1 MQIANTNVFAKVA
14 AVIAGLGLVFSS
26 FAYAIPAKA
35 ATTAELEAQIAALMA
50 QIQAMSGSTTSS
62 ASVTFSKDLTLGS
75 SGADVTALQNWLI
88 KGGYSIAA
96 GATGYFGAQTQAALA
111 KYQAAVGITP
121 AAGYFGPVTRAK
133 VNAAGGSSTGG
144 STGGS
149 TSSGDLEGGA
159 GSIDSYKL
167 ISSINNEEVGE
178 DEEDQDVFGLEIEAS
193 DDSDIE
199 IRAVRLVF
207 NEGTA
212 ASDFE
217 DYASEVSIMLD
228 GEEFARVDADEF
240 NDDNNWTKTV
250 TLDSGAI
257 IRSGDTAELTVAV
270 SGANVIDSGDL
281 GDTWTLDVPSVRFV
295 DAQDATITEDPN
307 VSTRTFSFTSFAS
320 ASNVELKI
328 AEDDQDINDARTIQV
343 DATDDTE
350 DEDVLSFT
358 LEAEGDSDLDIKNW
372 GVSVTVTGA
381 SNTDDVISGL
391 SLWIDGEEVA
401 TADTVSTG
409 GATEFYNFDDV
420 DYTINAGDTAEVVVK
435 ADFLSIADALSEG
448 DTISFALGEEQTDT
462 TTIDVED
469 ESGENLADADIT
481 GSVTSGAFELRSKG
495 IMVTFVSASES
506 VVDGGSNAYDG
517 TGTFNVVFN
526 VEAFGDTV
534 YVSKTAAATTA
545 STILDSTVATDG
557 NLYLVDNGG
566 TATVVG
572 LSDAVSFTTSGGA
585 TSASSNNIA
594 LGDGEDTDITLTVT
608 RTNSLSGHAGLYRL
622 LLKSVGWATTDTT
635 TWNVYDFNL
644 EDFKTDSV
652 SIN

>member
-159 GSIDSYKL
+159 GSVDDYTL

-178 DEEDQDVFGLEIEAS
+178 DEEDQDVYGLEIEAS
-193 DDSDIE
+193 DDSDLE
-199 IRAVRLVF
+199 FRAVRLVF
-207 NEGTA
+207 DEGTA
-212 ASDFE
+212 TSDFE

-257 IRSGDTAELTVAV
+257 IRSGDTGELTVAV

-281 GDTWTLDVPSVRFV
+281 NDTWTLDVTSVRFV
-295 DAQDATITEDPN
+295 DAQGATISEDPTFN
-307 VSTRTFSFTSFAS
+307 ARTFTFKSFAS

-328 AEDDQDINDARTIQV
+328 AEDDKDINDARTIKV

-435 ADFLSIADALSEG
+435 ADFLSIADALDEG
-448 DTISFALGEEQTDT
+448 DTISFALGEEQTNT

-506 VVDGGSNAYDG
+506 VVDGGTNSYDG

-526 VEAFGDTV
+526 VEAFGDTI
-534 YVSKTAAATTA
+534 YVSKTSTATDA
-545 STILDSTVATDG
+545 SSILDSTVTTG

-566 TATVVG
+566 TATTVG
-572 LSDAVSFTTSGGA
+572 LSDATAFSTSGGGA
-585 TSASSNNIA
+585 DGTNNFV
-594 LGDGEDTDITLTVT
+594 LGDGEDTDVTLTVT
-608 RTNSLSGHAGLYRL
+608 RTNSLTGHAGLYRV
-622 LLKSVGWATTDTT
+622 LLKSVGWALSDTT

>member
-35 ATTAELEAQIAALMA
+35 ATVAELEAQVAALMA
-50 QIQAMSGSTTSS
+50 QISSMSGSTTSS

-111 KYQAAVGITP
+111 KYQAAAGISP

-149 TSSGDLEGGA
+149 TSGGSDLEGGA
-159 GSIDSYKL
+159 GSVDEYTL

-178 DEEDQDVFGLEIEAS
+178 DEEDVDVLGLEVEAADS
-193 DDSDIE
+193 SDIE
-199 IRAVRLVF
+199 IRALRLVF

-212 ASDFE
+212 GSDFE
-217 DYASEVSIMLD
+217 DYAAEVSIMLD

-240 NDDNNWTKTV
+240 TDDNNWTKTI
-250 TLDSGAI
+250 TLDSGAVI
-257 IRSGDTAELTVAV
+257 MAGEIGEITVAIT
-270 SGANVIDSGDL
+270 GASVIDSGDID
-281 GDTWTLDVPSVRFV
+281 DTWTLDITSVRFV
-295 DAQDATITEDPN
+295 DAQGATISEDP
-307 VSTRTFSFTSFAS
+307 TITARTFSFASFAS
-320 ASNVELKI
+320 AVNAELKI
-328 AEDDQDINDARTIQV
+328 AEDDQDVNDARTIEV
-343 DATDDTE
+343 DATDNTD
-350 DEDVLSFT
+350 DVDVLSFT

-381 SNTDDVISGL
+381 SNTDDVLSSL

-401 TADTVSTG
+401 TADSVSSA

-420 DYTINAGDTAEVVVK
+420 DYTIDAGDTAEVMVK
-435 ADFLSIADALSEG
+435 ADFLSIADALDEG
-448 DTISFALGEEQTDT
+448 DTISFALGEEQTDVAA
-462 TTIDVED
+462 TIDVED
-469 ESGENLADADIT
+469 ESGEQLVDGDIT
-481 GSVTSGAFELRSKG
+481 GSVDSGSFELRSQG

-506 VVDGGSNAYDG
+506 AAVDDGSDDD
-517 TGTFNVVFN
+517 TGTFSIVFN
-526 VEAFGDTV
+526 VEAFGSTI
-534 YVSKTAAATTA
+534 YVSKTATATTV
-545 STILDSTVATDG
+545 SSVADTTLTTG
-557 NLYLVDNGG
+557 NLYLVEDSG
-566 TATVVG
+566 TATVDDLADIVTF
-572 LSDAVSFTTSGGA
+572 STSGGA
-585 TSASSNNIA
+585 SESTNNIILA
-594 LGDGEDTDITLTVT
+594 EGEDSDVTLTVT
-608 RTNSLSGHAGLYRL
+608 QTNDSAEDDGLYRV

-644 EDFKTDSV
+644 EDFKTDPLSL
-652 SIN
+652 N

>member
-35 ATTAELEAQIAALMA
+35 ATVAELEAQVAALMA
-50 QIQAMSGSTTSS
+50 QISSMSGSTTSS

-111 KYQAAVGITP
+111 KYQAAAGISP

-149 TSSGDLEGGA
+149 TSGGSDLEGGA
-159 GSIDSYKL
+159 GSVDEYTL

-178 DEEDQDVFGLEIEAS
+178 DEEDVDVLGLEVEAADS
-193 DDSDIE
+193 SDIE
-199 IRAVRLVF
+199 IRALRLVF

-217 DYASEVSIMLD
+217 DYAAEVSIMLD

-240 NDDNNWTKTV
+240 TDDNNWTKTI
-250 TLDSGAI
+250 TLDSGAVI
-257 IRSGDTAELTVAV
+257 MAGEIGEITVAIT
-270 SGANVIDSGDL
+270 GASVIDSGDID
-281 GDTWTLDVPSVRFV
+281 DTWTLDITSVRFV
-295 DAQDATITEDPN
+295 DAQGATISEDP
-307 VSTRTFSFTSFAS
+307 TITARTFSFASFAS
-320 ASNVELKI
+320 AVNAELKI
-328 AEDDQDINDARTIQV
+328 AEDDQDVNDARTIEV
-343 DATDDTE
+343 DATDNTD
-350 DEDVLSFT
+350 DVDVLSFT

-381 SNTDDVISGL
+381 SNTDDVLSSL

-401 TADTVSTG
+401 TADSVSSA

-420 DYTINAGDTAEVVVK
+420 DYTINAGDTAEVMVK
-435 ADFLSIADALSEG
+435 ADFLSIADALDEG
-448 DTISFALGEEQTDT
+448 DTISFALGEEQTDVAA
-462 TTIDVED
+462 TIDVED
-469 ESGENLADADIT
+469 ESGEQLVDGDIT
-481 GSVTSGAFELRSKG
+481 GSVSSGSFELRSQG

-506 VVDGGSNAYDG
+506 AAVDDGSDDD
-517 TGTFNVVFN
+517 TGSFSVVFN
-526 VEAFGDTV
+526 VEAFGSTI
-534 YVSKTAAATTA
+534 YVSKTATATTA
-545 STILDSTVATDG
+545 TSVLDSTLTTG
-557 NLYLVDNGG
+557 NLYLVEDSG
-566 TATVVG
+566 TATVDDLADIVTF
-572 LSDAVSFTTSGGA
+572 STSGGA
-585 TSASSNNIA
+585 SESTNNIILA
-594 LGDGEDTDITLTVT
+594 EGEDSDVTLTVT
-608 RTNSLSGHAGLYRL
+608 QTNDSAEDDGLYRV

-644 EDFKTDSV
+644 EDFKTDPLSL
-652 SIN
+652 N

>member
-35 ATTAELEAQIAALMA
+35 ATVAELEAQVAALMA
-50 QIQAMSGSTTSS
+50 QISAMSGSTTSS
-62 ASVTFSKDLTLGS
+62 ASVTFTKDLTLGS

-111 KYQAAVGITP
+111 KYQAAAGISP

-133 VNAAGGSSTGG
+133 VNAAAGSSTGG
-144 STGGS
+144 STGGT
-149 TSSGDLEGGA
+149 TSGGLKGGA

-199 IRAVRLVF
+199 LRAVRIVF

-212 ASDFE
+212 GSDFE

-257 IRSGDTAELTVAV
+257 INSGDTAELTVAV

-281 GDTWTLDVPSVRFV
+281 GDTWTIDVPSVRFV
-295 DAQDATITEDPN
+295 DAQGATITEDPN

-328 AEDDQDINDARTIQV
+328 AEDDKDINDARTIMV

-391 SLWIDGEEVA
+391 SLWIDGDEVA
-401 TADTVSTG
+401 TADTVSSG
-409 GATEFYNFDDV
+409 GSTEFYNFDDV
-420 DYTINAGDTAEVVVK
+420 DYTIDAGDTAEVVIK
-435 ADFLSIADALSEG
+435 ADFLSIADALDEG

-506 VVDGGSNAYDG
+506 VVDGGTNSYDG
-517 TGTFNVVFN
+517 TGTFDIVFN

-534 YVSKTAAATTA
+534 YVSKTATATTA
-545 STILDSTVATDG
+545 SSIADSTLTTG

-572 LSDAVSFTTSGGA
+572 LSDAIAFSTGGGA
-585 TSASSNNIA
+585 SETTDNIVLA
-594 LGDGEDTDITLTVT
+594 DGEDTDVTLTVT
-608 RTNSLSGHAGLYRL
+608 RTNSLTGHAGLYRV
-622 LLKSVGWATTDTT
+622 LLKSVGWALTDAT

-644 EDFKTDSV
+644 EDYKTKSV

>member
-35 ATTAELEAQIAALMA
+35 ATVAELEAQVAALMA
-50 QIQAMSGSTTSS
+50 QISSMSGSTTSS

-111 KYQAAVGITP
+111 KYQAAAGISP

-149 TSSGDLEGGA
+149 TSGGSDLEGGA
-159 GSIDSYKL
+159 GSVDEYTL

-178 DEEDQDVFGLEIEAS
+178 DEEDVDVLGLEVEAADS
-193 DDSDIE
+193 SDIE
-199 IRAVRLVF
+199 IRALRLVF

-212 ASDFE
+212 GSDFE
-217 DYASEVSIMLD
+217 DYAAEVSIMLD

-240 NDDNNWTKTV
+240 TDDNNWTKTI
-250 TLDSGAI
+250 TLDSGAVI
-257 IRSGDTAELTVAV
+257 MAGEIGEITVAIT
-270 SGANVIDSGDL
+270 GASVIDSGDID
-281 GDTWTLDVPSVRFV
+281 DTWTLDITSVRFV
-295 DAQDATITEDPN
+295 DAQGATISEDP
-307 VSTRTFSFTSFAS
+307 TITARTFSFASFAS
-320 ASNVELKI
+320 AVNAELKI
-328 AEDDQDINDARTIQV
+328 AEDDQDVNDARTIEV
-343 DATDDTE
+343 DATDNTD
-350 DEDVLSFT
+350 DVDVLSFT

-381 SNTDDVISGL
+381 SNTDDVLSSL

-401 TADTVSTG
+401 TADSVSSA

-420 DYTINAGDTAEVVVK
+420 DYTIDAGDTAEVMVK
-435 ADFLSIADALSEG
+435 ADFLSIADALDEG
-448 DTISFALGEEQTDT
+448 DTISFALGEEQTDVAA
-462 TTIDVED
+462 TIDVED
-469 ESGENLADADIT
+469 ESGEQLVDGDIT
-481 GSVTSGAFELRSKG
+481 GSVDSGSFELRSQG

-506 VVDGGSNAYDG
+506 AAVDDGSDDD
-517 TGTFNVVFN
+517 TGTFSIVFN
-526 VEAFGDTV
+526 VEAFGSTI
-534 YVSKTAAATTA
+534 YVSKTATATTV
-545 STILDSTVATDG
+545 SSVADTTLTTG
-557 NLYLVDNGG
+557 NLYLVEDSG
-566 TATVVG
+566 TATVDDLADIVTF
-572 LSDAVSFTTSGGA
+572 STSGGA
-585 TSASSNNIA
+585 SESTNNIILA
-594 LGDGEDTDITLTVT
+594 EGEDADVTLTVT
-608 RTNSLSGHAGLYRL
+608 QTNDSAEDDGLYRV

-644 EDFKTDSV
+644 EDFKTDPLSL
-652 SIN
+652 N